1 MPFRFK
7 TRPPRMAGLSQ
18 SDTMAW
24 RWASASV
31 IGTSHIQNGDR
42 LQDHHAVSELGNG
55 CIFAVVSDGA
65 GSAKF
70 GAVGARLTCRFLSIR
85 FREWVHENPQLP
97 LDDDLTGWIDE
108 LRDWISALAVR
119 RGTVPRQFAATLA
132 VIVVAAD
139 EAVTLHI
146 GDSAIVGRTGGE
158 WDVLCW
164 PENGEYASS
173 TYFVTDDPE
182 PRLNIKRHPREH
194 DAFALFSDG
203 VGDLALSHQEQ
214 TAHPRFFDPMMRPVD
229 AASGEGHIVELSAKL
244 ATYLAGPSVC
254 ERTDDD
260 KTLILISGG

>member
-1 MPFRFK
+1 
-7 TRPPRMAGLSQ
+7 
-18 SDTMAW
+18 MAW

-42 LQDHHAVSELGNG
+42 LQDAYAVSELGNG

-70 GAVGARLTCRFLSIR
+70 GAFGAWLTCRFLSVR
-85 FREWVHENPQLP
+85 FREWMQENPELP
-97 LDDDLTGWIDE
+97 SDE
-108 LRDWISALAVR
+108 GLVDWVDKLRDRISTIATR

-132 VIVVAAD
+132 AIIVAPD

-146 GDSAIVGRTGGE
+146 GDSAVVGRKGGE

-182 PRLNIKRHPREH
+182 PRLDITRHQREH

-203 VGDLALSHQEQ
+203 VGDLALSHLEQ
-214 TAHPRFFDPMMRPVD
+214 AAHSRFFDPMLRPVD
-229 AASGEGHIVELSAKL
+229 AAPGEGRLVELSAKL

>member
-1 MPFRFK
+1 
-7 TRPPRMAGLSQ
+7 
-18 SDTMAW
+18 MAW

-42 LQDHHAVSELGNG
+42 LQDAYAVSELRNG

-70 GAVGARLTCRFLSIR
+70 GAFGAWLICRFLSVR
-85 FREWVHENPQLP
+85 FREWVHENPELP
-97 LDDDLTGWIDE
+97 TDEDLSDWIDE
-108 LRDWISALAVR
+108 LRDRISAIAAR

-132 VIVVAAD
+132 AIVVAPD

-146 GDSAIVGRTGGE
+146 GDSAIVGRKGGD

-182 PRLNIKRHPREH
+182 PRLNIIRHPREH

-203 VGDLALSHQEQ
+203 VGDLALSHLERA
-214 TAHPRFFDPMMRPVD
+214 AHTRFFDPMIRPVD
-229 AASGEGHIVELSAKL
+229 VASGEGRLVELSAKL

-254 ERTDDD
+254 DRSDDD